1 MRAEER
7 VIDNIGKML
16 NLSLS
21 ACELLKKAILEKNK
35 ILLEEVSRLER
46 DGDDLRR
53 STAREIYK
61 GAFLPYLRTNILRL
75 VEDVDDILNTTDKAG
90 KYFKKIED
98 LRFLESANEIERIM
112 SLNVILCKI
121 MSKNFIEFFRSP
133 EKLGEA
139 MIVVRMLEKEADNL
153 KHSVLESLRKNDLNF
168 WDGIFTFNF
177 IESLEEISDVVEDTM
192 DTLQVVVLSL

>member
-7 VIDNIGKML
+7 VMGNIGQML
-16 NLSLS
+16 NLALS
-21 ACELLKKAILEKNK
+21 ACELLQKAVLQKDK
-35 ILLEEVSRLER
+35 SLLEEISRIER

-61 GAFLPYLRTNILRL
+61 GAFLPYLRSNILRL

-90 KYFKKIED
+90 KYFRKIQNFE
-98 LRFLESANEIERIM
+98 FLNSAHEIERVLE
-112 SLNVILCKI
+112 LNVILCKI
-121 MSKNFIEFFRSP
+121 LSKNFIEFFRTP
-133 EKLGEA
+133 EKLSEA
-139 MIVVRMLEKEADNL
+139 VIVVRMLEKEADNL
-153 KHSVLESLRKNDLNF
+153 KHSILENLREKNFDF

-177 IESLEEISDVVEDTM
+177 VESLEEISDVVEDTM